1 MRVATF
7 PPSKPLRKQGDVI
20 AMGIEGSANKL
31 AVGII
36 RYREDGETEILS
48 NPRKT
53 YITPPGQGFLPRETA
68 WHHQNHVNGIVR
80 AALVEAGVTP
90 EQIDCICYTKGPGMG
105 APLRSAAV
113 CARMLSLLWKK
124 PLVGVNH
131 CVGRTLPLFAVF
143 AVRVDIVSSCV
154 RVLFSSVRLQILRWG
169 ERLPSRRI
177 QSCSTSAAATRRSS
191 PTPCSGECVH
201 TILRS
206 AVYARCVEHHYAL
219 YVAATG
225 SLARRSTLQ

>member
-1 MRVATF
+1 MRVTTF

-131 CVGRTLPLFAVF
+131 CVGRTLPLFAVLT
-143 AVRVDIVSSCV
+143 VRVDIISSCV
-154 RVLFSSVRLQILRWG
+154 RVLFSSVRL
-169 ERLPSRRI
+169 
-177 QSCSTSAAATRRSS
+177 
-191 PTPCSGECVH
+191 
-201 TILRS
+201 
-206 AVYARCVEHHYAL
+206 
-219 YVAATG
+219 
-225 SLARRSTLQ
+225 